1 MIKKFRMMKKLYK
14 QFFIAMLVISS
25 SGCKKYLDVNTNP
38 NAPQTVTANL
48 YLSPMLHWMAT
59 APQYDARFI
68 NRYTQNMT
76 VLTANSTWD
85 KHGYD
90 PVSDNGAELWRDVY
104 WSFGQ
109 NLIDMM
115 TKAEAEQR
123 WDLLGVGYILKAWG
137 WQSLT
142 DVHGEIPIKEAI
154 DPTKTTFN
162 YDSQEFAYQEVQRL
176 LNLAITNLQRT
187 DGAVDAAFLGKTDI
201 IYKGS
206 RTKWLKFAYGLLAIN
221 LNHYSNK
228 IALYKPDEIIAAV
241 DQSFTSNDDDALITY
256 TGVSNDDRNFLGG
269 TRANFPSYRQTQ
281 YILSLLNGTTFTG
294 VTDPRMSRMLS
305 PSPDGN
311 YRGLEAGTGIG
322 ALTSAQ
328 IPNTLQGYPS
338 TTTYTVGMPSRYIFD
353 DKSRVP
359 VITYSQLQLIKAEAA
374 YKKGDKPT
382 ALAAYTNGVAAHID
396 FVNARNLDANQ
407 TPTQISTAEKSAYL
421 ASPVIIP
428 AASNLTL
435 SKIMEQ
441 KYIAQ
446 WGWGCL
452 EQWMDLRRYH
462 YTDTDPATGQQ
473 VFAGFVIP
481 SNLYS
486 DNAGKPVYRIRPRYN
501 SEYVWNREALDK
513 IGGLA
518 TDFHTQQTWIVQ
530 P

>member
-1 MIKKFRMMKKLYK
+1 MKKLYIVA
-14 QFFIAMLVISS
+14 FIAGLMTLS

-48 YLSPMLHWMAT
+48 YLAPMLHWMAT

-76 VLTANSTWD
+76 VTTINSTWD
-85 KHGYD
+85 RQGYD
-90 PVSDNGAELWRDVY
+90 PASDNGAELWRDVY

-109 NLIDMM
+109 NLIDMT

-123 WDLLGVGYILKAWG
+123 WDLLGVAYILKAWG

-142 DVHGEIPIKEAI
+142 DVHGEIIIKEAI

-176 LNLAITNLQRT
+176 LNLAIVNLQRT
-187 DGAVDAAFLGKTDI
+187 DGAVDANFLGKTDI
-201 IYKGS
+201 IYKGD
-206 RTKWLKFAYGLLAIN
+206 RTKWLKFAYGLLAVN

-228 IALYKPDEIIAAV
+228 TALYKPDDVIAAV
-241 DQSFTSNDDDALITY
+241 DKSFASNADDALITY
-256 TGVSNDDRNFLGG
+256 TGVSNDDRNFVGG
-269 TRANFPSYRQTQ
+269 TRANFTAYRQTLF
-281 YILSLLNGTTFTG
+281 ILSLMNGTQFTG
-294 VTDPRMSRMLS
+294 VTDPRMTRMLS
-305 PSPDGN
+305 PSPDGV
-311 YRGLEAGTGIG
+311 YRGLDPTFGAG
-322 ALTSAQ
+322 ALTVNQ
-328 IPNTLQGYPS
+328 VPNTLYGYPAATAY
-338 TTTYTVGMPSRYIFD
+338 TTGMPTRYIFD
-353 DKSRVP
+353 DRSRFP
-359 VITYSQLQLIKAEAA
+359 IMTYSQLQFIKAEAA
-374 YKKGDKPT
+374 LKKADRAT
-382 ALAAYTNGVAAHID
+382 ALTAYTNGVSSHID

-407 TPTQISTAEKSAYL
+407 TPTQISAAEKSAYL

-428 AASNLTL
+428 TAANLNL

-462 YTDTDPATGQQ
+462 YTDADPATEQQ

-481 SNLYS
+481 TNLYP
-486 DNAGKPVYRIRPRYN
+486 DNAGNPVYRIRPRYN
-501 SEYVWNREALDK
+501 SEYVWNRASLDK
-513 IGGLA
+513 FGGLA
-518 TDFHTQQTWIVQ
+518 QDFHTKQTWIVQ